1 VYVWNVY
8 KNWSKEYTRSARRIA
23 GAQGQGLGTRGLEKW
38 DWLATDRAPEDSLQR
53 LMAHPQLPQLQYR
66 VVRGALA
73 FAAANR
79 EFQSLAA
86 DAGSF
91 FLCCVAI
98 YMDCTGG
105 LTHRRLRAMTGGSGL
120 ISAGRATALLW
131 RLRAGG
137 MIETAPDDSRRF
149 VAAPAIRAIMRERLR
164 VEFEPLSLLD
174 PDTAPLMAR
183 FDTPGIFDALMIQL
197 GEDLMGSAGRPDT
210 RLQNMGRLLAHNC
223 GIMILYALID
233 AMGEDT
239 QFPPRGSARVSVSA
253 LARRFSLSR
262 SHVLRVLRM
271 LEEMGWL
278 ISEGDL
284 RTLGPRLGA
293 ELRMFHALM
302 ALGALRA
309 ACRAL
314 RGPVPAPAAA

>member
-1 VYVWNVY
+1 MN
-8 KNWSKEYTRSARRIA
+8 T
-23 GAQGQGLGTRGLEKW
+23 GLEKW
-38 DWLATDRAPEDSLQR
+38 DWLAADRVPEDSLQH

-73 FAAANR
+73 FADANR

-91 FLCCVAI
+91 FLCCVAL

-105 LTHRRLRAMTGGSGL
+105 ITHRRLRAMTGGTGL

-131 RLRAGG
+131 RLRASG
-137 MIETAPDDSRRF
+137 MIEAAPDDSRRF
-149 VAAPAIRAIMRERLR
+149 VATAVIREIMRERLR
-164 VEFEPLSLLD
+164 VEFDPLTLLD
-174 PDTAPLMAR
+174 PDIASLMAR
-183 FDTPGIFDALMIQL
+183 FDAPGIFDALMIQL
-197 GEDLMGSAGRPDT
+197 GEDLMGSAGRPDA
-210 RLQNMGRLLAHNC
+210 RLQDMGRLLAHNC
-223 GIMILYALID
+223 GIMLLYALIE

-253 LARRFSLSR
+253 LARRFGLSR

-271 LEEMGWL
+271 IEEMGWL
-278 ISEGDL
+278 TSEGDL

>member
-1 VYVWNVY
+1 MFIRLDR
-8 KNWSKEYTRSARRIA
+8 KSTLTRARESVRT
-23 GAQGQGLGTRGLEKW
+23 GQGVNTGLEKW
-38 DWLATDRAPEDSLQR
+38 DWLATDRVPEDSLQR

-66 VVRGALA
+66 VVQGALT
-73 FAAANR
+73 FAATNR

-105 LTHRRLRAMTGGSGL
+105 LTHRRLRAMTGGTGL
-120 ISAGRATALLW
+120 ISAGRASALLW

-137 MIETAPDDSRRF
+137 MIEAAPDDSRRF
-149 VAAPAIRAIMRERLR
+149 VATRAIREIMRERLR
-164 VEFEPLSLLD
+164 VEFAPLSLLD

-183 FDTPGIFDALMIQL
+183 FDAPETFDALMVQL
-197 GEDLMGSAGRPDT
+197 GDDLMGSAGRPDP
-210 RLQNMGRLLAHNC
+210 RLQGMGRLLAHNC
-223 GIMILYALID
+223 GIMVLYALIE
-233 AMGEDT
+233 AMGQDS
-239 QFPPRGSARVSVSA
+239 QFPPRGSARVSVSV
-253 LARRFSLSR
+253 LARRFHLSR

-271 LEEMGWL
+271 MEEMGWL
-278 ISEGDL
+278 TSEGDL

-302 ALGALRA
+302 ALGVLRA
-309 ACRAL
+309 AHRAL
-314 RGPVPAPAAA
+314 RGPMPAPAAA